1 MNLITTHEP
10 IDRIERFQSL
20 QAGQYWRATDAIAE
34 EGITAGMVL
43 LLQSIRW
50 VDETAHTIILRAHP
64 SLFGQRTQHEFVDD
78 AGKKRVRYLHFEEH
92 RFLLNDFLAQFEFAH
107 DHEEVR
113 AAELAQAQARINELQ
128 QELVQAQRSPV
139 LLAQIVEEGLAK
151 AAAKPEGSSGQGDD
165 EEPEDDDIEKD
176 AEGTGAAPEPSDG
189 PGSSPPAA
197 EQPQKLPSPQ
207 TAVAH
212 VAPVTLG
219 DGTIASAIAGGITAE
234 GIAALRTAAQ
244 REQQVA
250 TIKADWIA
258 SKTSAIGSA
267 IKALTPFYL
276 EQAAAAI
283 AHTEDVRTHVAK
295 LLDGIASLDLYVGK
309 DVEVQTIREGA
320 SAPPSEPLT
329 FVQRKL
335 TMDVEAAIW
344 IDVDEQFDFED
355 EGLFFDA
362 LRKHEGLVG
371 QVFPTQRCVLVMAAT
386 QRDVDYGD
394 RWVNHARNQ
403 ENRKVMLMVRDGER
417 IFRVFSPVESH
428 LGSAR
433 LFPTKDDQK
442 QIFRGWDGTQIRFE
456 DVSYTDKL
464 QAHERMAL
472 HYKRFLILAC
482 GLDHRLKLFGEFY
495 PGQQSLNFVSLEFQQ
510 AHMRFLHDDEDL
522 LPGPARPSVRAWLEA
537 KNAFIRPGSRVLC
550 NWFELMNPS
559 TAPAA
564 CRADYGKYAEYEF
577 RYKPTSRVSV
587 ALAQKDGPRNVVEV
601 EVTGYSYST
610 HKDRTFQ
617 CKVNLSKAGGDRY
630 SQGELSH
637 LCLDAVEP
645 DDLLWYV
652 HNRGARRDHLTYI
665 RFFKRALKHVQAERT
680 QEEVTRAR
688 MLQALC
694 DGAIGEP
701 AERPSLVSQAVM
713 AWRAANRGKLLPSD
727 PTTDVWASLLDQM
740 YMLAGE
746 GKSRAGD
753 VEKLLAA
760 QDLVP
765 LRLVLSGN
773 AGLVAYAAPR
783 AHEVDDRLEQHAW
796 VHRISLERG
805 SRQHLVKSQRWALL
819 AEKAASET
827 TLAEWPAA
835 KEWAGRASM
844 FASLE
849 RKKEVME
856 FAHRGLARLEELSR
870 LRAPGRDLQRQ
881 EFARNWLQARRH
893 ATSLT
898 KKFVAEPSV
907 AVPIGLVRYPRTG
920 EVMFVCVCTEVPE
933 QLFAGLQDEAARRR
947 LRAQYVEP
955 YKDKVKA
962 GARFDRAAA
971 ADAPSWVLATTPLAH
986 MESGFEDLVHAK
998 LGAEATTQARPG
1010 ITGLL
1015 PDCFASWSGE
1025 ESRYSRN
1032 WLASNVVDADGRLA
1046 VDAALGIE
1054 LPPDFAPTRVQ
1065 EITLQSK
1072 SADKSFHRW
1081 RDVSPARSEG
1091 DAKPGHGI
1099 GRDEL
1104 EKLAG
1109 SVPVERTGY
1118 IRSEQVF
1125 ATQAQ
1130 AYAYASRPDADDDE
1144 TAVAVWVRAHE
1155 LPGAPLAPE
1164 GYERWYAVPAACED
1178 TSQN

>member
-1 MNLITTHEP
+1 MNLITTEEP

-20 QAGQYWRATDAIAE
+20 QAGQYWRALDAIAE

-50 VDETAHTIILRAHP
+50 VDDKAHTIILRAHP
-64 SLFGQRTQHEFVDD
+64 SLFGQRMQQEFVDD
-78 AGKKRVRYLHFEEH
+78 AGNKRIRYLHFEEH
-92 RFLLNDFLAQFEFAH
+92 RFLLDEFLALFEFAP

-113 AAELAQAQARINELQ
+113 AAELALAQARINELQ
-128 QELVQAQRSPV
+128 QELVQTQRSPV

-151 AAAKPEGSSGQGDD
+151 AGAKPEATSGKGDD
-165 EEPEDDDIEKD
+165 EEDEDNDLDDDAQD
-176 AEGTGAAPEPSDG
+176 ARAAPESHDA
-189 PGSSPPAA
+189 PGSAPPAA
-197 EQPQKLPSPQ
+197 EPTQGQPGTG
-207 TAVAH
+207 TAAAPL
-212 VAPVTLG
+212 APVSLG

-309 DVEVQTIREGA
+309 DVEVHTIREGA

-335 TMDVEAAIW
+335 AMDVEACVW
-344 IDVDEQFDFED
+344 IDVDERFDFED
-355 EGLFFDA
+355 EGLFFEA
-362 LRKHEGLVG
+362 LRKHDGLVE
-371 QVFPTQRCVLVMAAT
+371 QVFPTQRCVLVMATT

-394 RWVNHARNQ
+394 RWVNEARNK

-433 LFPTKDDQK
+433 LFPTRDDQK
-442 QIFRGWDGTQIRFE
+442 QVFRGWDGTQIRFE

-482 GLDHRLKLFGEFY
+482 GLDHRLKLFGDFY
-495 PGQQSLNFVSLEFQQ
+495 PGEQSLAFVSLAFQQ

-550 NWFELMNPS
+550 NWFELMNPD

-564 CRADYGKYAEYEF
+564 CRANYGKYSEYEF
-577 RYKPTSRVSV
+577 RYKPSSRVSM
-587 ALAQKDGPRNVVEV
+587 ALALKDGPRNVVEV

-617 CKVNLSKAGGDRY
+617 CKVNLSRSGRDRY

-652 HNRGARRDHLTYI
+652 HNRGARNDHITYI
-665 RFFKRALKHVQAERT
+665 RFFKRALKHVQAERAH
-680 QEEVTRAR
+680 EEGTRAR

-713 AWRAANRGKLLPSD
+713 AWRAANRGKPLPSD
-727 PTTDVWASLLDQM
+727 PSTDVWASLLDQM

-746 GKSRAGD
+746 GKGRADD
-753 VEKLLAA
+753 VERLLAA

-773 AGLVAYAAPR
+773 AGLVVYAAPR
-783 AHEVDDRLEQHAW
+783 THEVDDRLERHAW

-805 SRQHLVKSQRWALL
+805 SRQYLVKSQRWALL
-819 AEKAASET
+819 VEKAASET

-835 KEWAGRASM
+835 KEWAGRTSM

-849 RKKEVME
+849 RKQEVME
-856 FAHRGLARLEELSR
+856 FAHRGLARLEQLGR
-870 LRAPGRDLQRQ
+870 LRAPGGDPQRQ
-881 EFARNWLQARRH
+881 EFARNWVHARSY

-907 AVPIGLVRYPRTG
+907 AVPIGLVRYPLTG

-933 QLFAGLQDEAARRR
+933 ALFAGLQDEAARRR

-971 ADAPSWVLATTPLAH
+971 AEAPSWVLATSPLAH
-986 MESGFEDLVHAK
+986 MESAFEELVHAK
-998 LGAEATTQARPG
+998 LGVDATVQARPG

-1015 PDCFASWSGE
+1015 ADCFASWSGE
-1025 ESRYSRN
+1025 ESRYSRC
-1032 WLASNVVDADGRLA
+1032 WLASNVVDANGRLA
-1046 VDAALGIE
+1046 VDAALGLE

-1065 EITLQSK
+1065 DITLQSNA
-1072 SADKSFHRW
+1072 ADKSFHRW
-1081 RDVSPARSEG
+1081 RDVSPARADEDSM
-1091 DAKPGHGI
+1091 PGRGS

-1104 EKLAG
+1104 EKLAD
-1109 SVPVERTGY
+1109 SVPVARTGY
-1118 IRSEQVF
+1118 TGSERVF
-1125 ATQAQ
+1125 ATHAQ
-1130 AYAYASRPDADDDE
+1130 ANAYASRPDADDVE
-1144 TAVAVWVRAHE
+1144 AAAAVWVRAQD
-1155 LPGAPLAPE
+1155 LPGAPPAPA
-1164 GYERWYAVPAACED
+1164 GYERWYAVPAARED
-1178 TSQN
+1178 TPHS